1 MAEHNGDYSPEA
13 EYKRKMKREKV
24 QRSRIR
30 KRIDEGRATAMEI
43 AAMEAWDN
51 GEDWNLGEREPGE
64 YATPAQD
71 RPPRTPRT
79 RAVAQEEE
87 TPGNPWVALGVAG
100 GVIAAFIGFCVWA
113 GRQAGG

>member
-43 AAMEAWDN
+43 AAMDAWDN
-51 GEDWNLGEREPGE
+51 GEDWNLGEREPGG
-64 YATPAQD
+64 YPAQD
-71 RPPRTPRT
+71 RAPRTPR
-79 RAVAQEEE
+79 RAVAQDAQEEA
-87 TPGNPWVALGVAG
+87 PGMGWKSWLGVG
-100 GVIAAFIGFCVWA
+100 GFIAACVIMGLLGVRKA
-113 GRQAGG
+113 NE